1 MSAETTEIIC
11 PCAPGM
17 LTGVSGGTVGE
28 TTVDTPGGVTSVDV
42 NEATG
47 DTVGAAEVPLRRGE
61 VGEVK

>member
-1 MSAETTEIIC
+1 
-11 PCAPGM
+11 M